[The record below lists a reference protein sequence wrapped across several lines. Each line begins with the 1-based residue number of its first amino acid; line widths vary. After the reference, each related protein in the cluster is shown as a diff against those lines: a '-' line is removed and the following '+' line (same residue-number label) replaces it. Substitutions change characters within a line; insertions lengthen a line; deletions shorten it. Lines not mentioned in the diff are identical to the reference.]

1 MKSLILIATCCLLAC
16 CGQHKG
22 NSISFIGNSISSS
35 VAMNREFIGNYTSDL
50 KSEIAIRRYDSSM
63 SMKKVLI
70 TLGNIGNIQNSLSKV
85 YHDIYEAKKAILNL
99 KVINENENGVTRH
112 SETQSIL
119 YVDFNKIVDKGDY
132 NLNLTTLKKDWDEA
146 FQILKSK
153 YGKDNYYQTVFEEFD
168 NDIDQINLEGN
179 MQNDLTAI
187 FSIEN
192 KISQF
197 EYQIINILKS
207 TTNLEDRYSFNKITV
222 LAIPSKTSV
231 RVGEDIEYSVMFAAI
246 DSERELKIDRFNGT
260 LVSNKNGI
268 AAIRT
273 KATKKGKL
281 KILGSAAIQD
291 KFGLLRYQQY
301 ETEVLV
307 TE

>member
-1 MKSLILIATCCLLAC
+1 MKSLILILSCCLLAY

-22 NSISFIGNSISSS
+22 NSISFTGNSISSS
-35 VAMNREFIGNYTSDL
+35 VVINREFVGNIMSDL
-50 KSEIAIRRYDSSM
+50 KSEVALRKNDSSI
-63 SMKKVLI
+63 SMKKILI
-70 TLGNIGNIQNSLSKV
+70 TLEKMVNIQNSISKV

-112 SETQSIL
+112 SETDNIL
-119 YVDFNKIVDKGDY
+119 YVDFNKIVDKGGY
-132 NLNLTTLKKDWDEA
+132 NLDLTTLKKDWDEA

-153 YGKDNYYQTVFEEFD
+153 YGKDNSYKTLFEEFHI
-168 NDIDQINLEGN
+168 DIDQINLERN
-179 MQNDLTAI
+179 LQNDLTAI

-197 EYQIINILKS
+197 EYQIINILKGS
-207 TTNLEDRYSFNKITV
+207 MTLDERYSFKNLKV
-222 LAIPSKTSV
+222 LAIPSRTSV
-231 RVGEDIEYSVMFAAI
+231 KVGEDIEYSVMFTVI
-246 DSERELKIDRFNGT
+246 DSERKLKIDSFNGT
-260 LVSNKNGI
+260 IVSNKNGI
-268 AAIRT
+268 ATIRT

-281 KILGSAAIQD
+281 KILGSASIPD
-291 KFGLLRYQQY
+291 KFGTTHYQEY